1 MTPRPR
7 NGTVTTS
14 SPRPSAR
21 AYPITNKCVDVPNGN
36 SADGTDLILFACA
49 GGPNQQ
55 WSFGDTTT
63 YVHGADGN
71 RLIQETGS
79 SRTLYLGE
87 SEITVN
93 KARTFGKATGH
104 TLTVTLSDHHGT
116 GTTSIDQAAGQAI
129 SNRKFDPYGNVRGGD
144 QNKWPDKR
152 TFLGVGTD
160 DNTTGLTHIG
170 AREYDPSTGRFLSVA
185 PIIDIT
191 DPLQM
196 NGYTYSNGDPVNQ
209 SDPTGLESASALRT
223 AREATGRTETSTRT
237 TTRRPRHPRAT
248 ATRAARVRRQRSKSR
263 ASRSA

>member
-1 MTPRPR
+1 M
-7 NGTVTTS
+7 
-14 SPRPSAR
+14 
-21 AYPITNKCVDVPNGN
+21 
-36 SADGTDLILFACA
+36 
-49 GGPNQQ
+49 
-55 WSFGDTTT
+55 
-63 YVHGADGN
+63 
-71 RLIQETGS
+71 
-79 SRTLYLGE
+79 
-87 SEITVN
+87 
-93 KARTFGKATGH
+93 
-104 TLTVTLSDHHGT
+104 
-116 GTTSIDQAAGQAI
+116 